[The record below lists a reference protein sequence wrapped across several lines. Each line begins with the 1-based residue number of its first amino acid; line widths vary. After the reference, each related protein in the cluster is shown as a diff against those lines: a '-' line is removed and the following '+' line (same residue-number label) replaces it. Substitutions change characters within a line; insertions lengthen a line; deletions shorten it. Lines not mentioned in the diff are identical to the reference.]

1 MHITWWLATAK
12 VGSVQW
18 REAGGDSSPRHDFYL
33 GSNPQLARRGPRV
46 LRESTNQEN
55 ASDAFRHRR
64 PTVCQWTWS
73 GSTSL
78 FLTRVRPGACRC
90 CRRPS
95 VEDRDLPPPPLHPLR
110 KDRMLAWQNVSA
122 SHFRTALQLAGCQ
135 LSLTLP
141 NKEKERKGGEGRGNS
156 VQVKSEDLSAGEV
169 TVFPI

>member
-1 MHITWWLATAK
+1 MDCMHVAAHTCRFFFPLLVRQLLYNTVFEKGTPGQNEAPGEFMHITWWLATAK

-73 GSTSL
+73 G
-78 FLTRVRPGACRC
+78 
-90 CRRPS
+90 
-95 VEDRDLPPPPLHPLR
+95 
-110 KDRMLAWQNVSA
+110 
-122 SHFRTALQLAGCQ
+122 
-135 LSLTLP
+135 
-141 NKEKERKGGEGRGNS
+141 
-156 VQVKSEDLSAGEV
+156 
-169 TVFPI
+169 